1 MRQARLDKR
10 DLHEAFTLPSGSI
23 VVAAHPE
30 DETIG
35 LGATLASSEKPT
47 VLYLTTVCPGDHLW
61 RAPLI
66 APAEALQ
73 SDPREELQ
81 CAMKLAG
88 VDPQRVRALHGG
100 ETESVENLVA
110 LTRAMI
116 EEIGRIAPPV
126 VITHAY
132 EGGHPDH
139 DAAAFIVHAA
149 AALIEREGSGAPVV
163 TEMASWHAREGE
175 LVTYEFLPSR
185 MPVYTRV
192 LTASEKELKRAMIDC
207 YATRREVL
215 RAFPLQVELVRLAP
229 AYAFAQP
236 PHAGSLWYELRGWME
251 AARWREHAAKALREL
266 GFEEDAR
273 I

>member
-1 MRQARLDKR
+1 MRWRLDQR
-10 DLHEAFTLPSGSI
+10 ELHEAFTLPSGSI

-35 LGATLASSEKPT
+35 LGATLASSEKLT

-66 APAEALQ
+66 APADELP
-73 SDPREELQ
+73 SDPDEELR

-88 VDPQRVRALHGG
+88 VDPQRVRSLRAG
-100 ETESVENLVA
+100 EPATAETLVA
-110 LTRAMI
+110 LTRSMI
-116 EEIGRIAPPV
+116 EEMGQVGPPV

-139 DAAAFIVHAA
+139 DSAAFIVHAA
-149 AALIEREGSGAPVV
+149 AALLERDGDRAPVV
-163 TEMASWHAREGE
+163 AEMTSWHARDGE

-185 MPVYTRV
+185 MPVYTRL
-192 LTASEKELKRAMIDC
+192 LTTSERELKRAMIDC
-207 YATRREVL
+207 YVTRREVL
-215 RAFPLQVELVRLAP
+215 AAFPLQVERVRLAP
-229 AYAFAQP
+229 AYAFTQP
-236 PHAGSLWYELRGWME
+236 PHAGTPWYELRGWMQSE
-251 AARWREHAAKALREL
+251 QWREQARRALLEL
-266 GFEEDAR
+266 GFEPDAR